1 MAVRSRCDDTPKSN
15 EGAGV
20 HAQDRVD
27 QRLFERLQVAEVIY
41 AAATDE
47 TDRLRY
53 VATEDIA
60 LLVAA

>member
-1 MAVRSRCDDTPKSN
+1 
-15 EGAGV
+15 
-20 HAQDRVD
+20 
-27 QRLFERLQVAEVIY
+27 LFERLQVAEVIY